1 MSFPPSIDK
10 KKTCWKDFTRTLR
23 SYNHSGVD
31 LMARYPINLE
41 KMNS

>member
-1 MSFPPSIDK
+1 MSLPLNIGIK
-10 KKTCWKDFTRTLR
+10 KSCWKDFTRTLR

-31 LMARYPINLE
+31 LMAGYPINLE